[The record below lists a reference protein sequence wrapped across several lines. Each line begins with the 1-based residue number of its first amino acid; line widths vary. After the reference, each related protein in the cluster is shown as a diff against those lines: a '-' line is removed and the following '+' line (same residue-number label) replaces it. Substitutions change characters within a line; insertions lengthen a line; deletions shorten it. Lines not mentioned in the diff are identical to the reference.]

1 MAILSVQ
8 HAGSTR
14 TFTLP
19 PSAIV
24 GRSGACHVRVPD
36 TMVPLHWLELRWSEG
51 AWRWR
56 TLAGEL
62 RTRGVGMLL
71 ADGWRQLPI
80 TTAARPQRIRL
91 DDDVVIELVDGAPP
105 ERFLHDLVTGEVYV
119 GTAMAE
125 FVEVGE
131 TELRAFD
138 VEGERVAAFKDG
150 DVWVYAG
157 RALRVHLPDTP
168 EPTGRA
174 MIDLRQAGAS
184 LDLDDSTLRAT
195 FHQRGVEAMISGEH
209 VRTLAAYV
217 QARRADRPAGGWLD
231 TDTAWALWLNLGG
244 NPNSPAM
251 RLGWDRGRCRSHLT
265 RVGVAGV
272 EALFETRR
280 MRGVTEIRVALPVE

>member
-1 MAILSVQ
+1 VATLSI
-8 HAGSTR
+8 HYAGRTH

-19 PSAIV
+19 PTAIV

-36 TMVPLHWLELRWSEG
+36 SGVPMHWLELRWSEG

-80 TTAARPQRIRL
+80 TTPARPQRIRL
-91 DDDVVIELVDGAPP
+91 DDELVLELIEGSPP
-105 ERFLHDLVTGEVYV
+105 ERFLQDLVTGEVFL
-119 GTAMAE
+119 GAAIGE
-125 FVEVGE
+125 FVEVGVSD
-131 TELRAFD
+131 LRAFE
-138 VEGERVAAFKDG
+138 VEGEPVPPFRDG
-150 DVWVYAG
+150 DVVIHEG

-174 MIDLRQAGAS
+174 MIDLRRAGAS
-184 LDLDDSTLRAT
+184 LELDDTLRAT
-195 FHQRGVEAMISGEH
+195 LHQHGVEAAITGEH
-209 VRTLAAYV
+209 VRTLAAYAR
-217 QARRADRPAGGWLD
+217 ARRTDSPTGGWLD
-231 TDTAWALWLNLGG
+231 TDTAWRLWLQLGG
-244 NPNSPAM
+244 NPNSPAT

-265 RVGVAGV
+265 RVGVTGV

-280 MRGVTEIRVALPVE
+280 MRGVTEIRLGLPVE